1 MFIRVA
7 LLLLL
12 AHAVLIESSKIQ
24 NALKK
29 VGKRYYGEETMGI
42 LQLMDGVVASTPLQQ
57 FNEFSDEEVEKF
69 KEEKA
74 FGIVRLFATASSN
87 QHHQFKDAL
96 TIIESILDP
105 KMTAEI
111 CGEEKRLNSYQ
122 FMKHLLHS
130 SSQYNANSPVQYYF
144 DIMETER
151 NFLHMVMNFTRTDKS
166 GLEVVFE
173 YELKLSLTMTTSYFY
188 SIIHLIQ
195 GGSCADRG
203 LASFTNTEL
212 EGVAWLIDDIEGLQ
226 EKPTVKLFFKLFTP
240 AVYQY
245 IEENPNKLP
254 RYWLS
259 GLNSSLTSINVCHE
273 KMTDTFAYTEDQFR
287 SWYVH
292 FGLMWHPKEGADDTY
307 TLQVLELKPDSI
319 IARVTMKLQ
328 MGRKEDAPVHDWNF
342 KFSGKKK
349 DGVWYF
355 EKIDVMCD
363 PTIEYKDESLKLIR
377 EVVAGKFVDELKY
390 KNDTQWYS
398 TVDFIKQFTKHGHL
412 VMEDCVNDIVGLIT
426 QIDLFKKDRDDVH
439 GIKFTKYQIDEE
451 TAIDLPAADTATFR
465 FKTVSQ
471 AADSTEEE
479 KVEIEREWSFDIKWD
494 QKDQF
499 YYIEKMGIGCAKPWT
514 VKGVF
519 KSIVDTIG
527 KKK

>member
-12 AHAVLIESSKIQ
+12 ACAVFIESSKIQ
-24 NALKK
+24 DILKK
-29 VGKRYYGEETMGI
+29 VGKRLPKKDNSELYNNLSEEEQHKRKLETAEG
-42 LQLMDGVVASTPLQQ
+42 LVHLFTRVSSSYHGD
-57 FNEFSDEEVEKF
+57 FN
-69 KEEKA
+69 KA
-74 FGIVRLFATASSN
+74 FI
-87 QHHQFKDAL
+87 
-96 TIIESILDP
+96 IIESLLEPD
-105 KMTAEI
+105 MTAEI
-111 CGEEKRLNSYQ
+111 CGDGKILNAYQ
-122 FMKHLLHS
+122 FLKHLRQS
-130 SSQYNANSPVQYYF
+130 STLYYGRFIQSDYF
-144 DIMETER
+144 DIFKTDR
-151 NFLHMVMNFTRTDKS
+151 DTLHMITNFTQTDKN
-166 GLEVVFE
+166 GLKVVFE
-173 YELKLSLTMTTSYFY
+173 YDIKMKTTYTTNYMF
-188 SIIHLIQ
+188 SITHIIQ

-212 EGVAWLIDDIEGLQ
+212 EGVAWLIDDIEGLK

-259 GLNSSLTSINVCHE
+259 GLNSSLTSITVCHE
-273 KMTDTFAYTEDQFR
+273 KMKDTFAYTEDQFR

-494 QKDQF
+494 QMDQF
-499 YYIEKMGIGCAKPWT
+499 YYIERMGIGCGKPWT

-519 KSIVDTIG
+519 KSIVDAIG